1 MGVNETIWFVTLVL
15 TLAAGWIDWRT
26 RRIPNWLTVSG
37 FLLGVVLNS
46 ILGGWPATKLSL
58 EGAALGLV
66 LLLPLVLMRG
76 FGAGDW
82 KLVGAVGA
90 LMGWKPMLTV
100 LLFGLIISG
109 IAAAVQVIITKRV
122 KTTIGNV
129 FTLVKG
135 LPVFGLLPNPQVS
148 LDNPT
153 LAKLPFGTSVAA
165 ATAFWFV
172 MVHWR
177 P

>member
-1 MGVNETIWFVTLVL
+1 MGVSETIWFTTLVL
-15 TLAAGWIDWRT
+15 TLSAGWIDWGT

-37 FLLGVVLNS
+37 FLLGVALNS
-46 ILGGWPATKLSL
+46 LLGGWPAAKVSL
-58 EGAALGLV
+58 EGAALGLG
-66 LLLPLVLMRG
+66 LLVPLVLMRG

-100 LLFGLIISG
+100 LFFGLIISG
-109 IAAAVQVIITKRV
+109 AAAVVQIVVTKKV
-122 KTTIGNV
+122 KTTLENLV
-129 FTLVKG
+129 ALVKG
-135 LPVFGLLPNPQVS
+135 LFVFGLRPNPQVS

-153 LAKLPFGTSVAA
+153 LTKLPFGTAVAA
-165 ATAFWFV
+165 ATAFCFV
-172 MVHWR
+172 MAHWR